1 MYEQEWV
8 RASKGEEVRI
18 FFGRQRGA
26 VTIRQM
32 SFSQITI
39 GRKTKKHPG
48 PFGYL
53 VLHVLKG
60 AAWGSSFGA
69 VSS

>member
-39 GRKTKKHPG
+39 GRKTKNT
-48 PFGYL
+48 
-53 VLHVLKG
+53 HVLSG
-60 AAWGSSFGA
+60 TLYFLY
-69 VSS
+69 